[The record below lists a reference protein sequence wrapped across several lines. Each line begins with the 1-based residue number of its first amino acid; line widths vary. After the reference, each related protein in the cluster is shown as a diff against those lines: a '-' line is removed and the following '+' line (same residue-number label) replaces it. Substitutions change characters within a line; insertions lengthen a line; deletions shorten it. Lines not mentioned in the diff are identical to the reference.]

1 MACDRGWLRCE
12 CIFDAPS
19 LTAFGW
25 QLSLRQRQPGGPYA
39 NIEMNCVG
47 AVLLGRH
54 ARPRQGGE
62 EPPSLWDARLERWTS
77 LQRQPDDLAQSEADL
92 AQSERWTSLQRQSD
106 DLREEIEGPIH
117 WTTTMRIPLDLVVD
131 EILAPRP
138 GDPSL
143 PAAAVGTAQ
152 PAASAGHAA
161 AVGPTDGEW
170 RVGLFKC
177 ADDSR
182 MPHWGSAFPIG
193 EQLNFHQP
201 ELFGSLRFE

>member
-1 MACDRGWLRCE
+1 MA
-12 CIFDAPS
+12 
-19 LTAFGW
+19 T
-25 QLSLRQRQPGGPYA
+25 LSLRQRQPGGPYA

-77 LQRQPDDLAQSEADL
+77 LQRQ
-92 AQSERWTSLQRQSD
+92 SD
-106 DLREEIEGPIH
+106 DLREEIERPIN

-182 MPHWGSAFPIG
+182 TPHWGSAFPIG

>member
-77 LQRQPDDLAQSEADL
+77 LQG
-92 AQSERWTSLQRQSD
+92 QSD
-106 DLREEIEGPIH
+106 DLREEIEGPIN

>member
-1 MACDRGWLRCE
+1 
-12 CIFDAPS
+12 
-19 LTAFGW
+19 
-25 QLSLRQRQPGGPYA
+25 
-39 NIEMNCVG
+39 MNCVG

-92 AQSERWTSLQRQSD
+92 AQSERWTSLQGQPD
-106 DLREEIEGPIH
+106 DLREEIEGPIN

-143 PAAAVGTAQ
+143 PAAAVGTAAAVAEAGRATTLATTLATSLTSAPPTPSAAATAISTTSSVLLARLAL
-152 PAASAGHAA
+152 PAAPSACISD
-161 AVGPTDGEW
+161 GPSDGPSD
-170 RVGLFKC
+170 GL
-177 ADDSR
+177 
-182 MPHWGSAFPIG
+182 
-193 EQLNFHQP
+193 
-201 ELFGSLRFE
+201 